1 MESVCIRRQ
10 SCYNRGM
17 KQLTDTTFFDSILG
31 DTFVTYTILNAWTGE
46 PVIENLSHEQVDG
59 FVEYFAWMFGVQ
71 ESSIIVKKISVSA

>member
-1 MESVCIRRQ
+1 
-10 SCYNRGM
+10 M

-59 FVEYFAWMFGVQ
+59 FVTYFAWMFAMS
-71 ESSIIVKKISVSA
+71 ESSLTVKEITVSL